1 MPIQSKKLKALVID
15 DEMSGRTMI
24 EFYIREYL
32 SDTIEQ
38 IMCVD
43 SINAAIISLSNFTPD
58 IIFCDYELRGED
70 GLMITK
76 LVPKSIPIVVITAHS
91 QYAIQ
96 AIRASVFDYILK
108 PIEETEFLKFKLR
121 LLDKFQ
127 SQIVFKD
134 SEDFESSETF
144 LIKENSENVI
154 IRLADILFVEASGAY
169 AKIITNNRTY
179 LLSKTLKT
187 LELSLPTDF
196 LRVHR
201 SYLVPKWQINSFSST
216 HVCLKNGMNISLSK
230 TGRKLLL
237 ESL

>member
-1 MPIQSKKLKALVID
+1 MLNQSKKLKALVID

-24 EFYIREYL
+24 EFYIQEYL
-32 SDTIEQ
+32 SDTIDEVQ
-38 IMCVD
+38 SVD
-43 SINAAIISLSNFTPD
+43 SINAAINTLLNFQPD

-76 LVPKSIPIVVITAHS
+76 LVPKHIPIVVITAHS

-108 PIEETEFLKFKLR
+108 PIEENEFVKFRNR
-121 LLDKFQ
+121 LLDKF
-127 SQIVFKD
+127 KD
-134 SEDFESSETF
+134 KLEAQLET
-144 LIKENSENVI
+144 LVNDETLVIKESGENI
-154 IRLADILFVEASGAY
+154 IIKYSDIIYVEASGAY
-169 AKIITNNRTY
+169 AKVVTPNRVY

-187 LELSLPTDF
+187 LELSLPKDF
-196 LRVHR
+196 LRAHR
-201 SYLVPKWQINSFSST
+201 SYLVPKWQINSFNST
-216 HVCLKNGMNISLSK
+216 QVCLKNGKYISLSK

>member
-1 MPIQSKKLKALVID
+1 MLNQSKKLKALVID

-24 EFYIREYL
+24 EFYIQEYL
-32 SDTIEQ
+32 SDTIDEVQ
-38 IMCVD
+38 SVD
-43 SINAAIISLSNFTPD
+43 SINAAINTLLNFQPD

-76 LVPKSIPIVVITAHS
+76 LVPKHIPIVVITAHS

-108 PIEETEFLKFKLR
+108 PIEENEFVKFKNR
-121 LLDKFQ
+121 LLDKF
-127 SQIVFKD
+127 KD
-134 SEDFESSETF
+134 KLEAQLET
-144 LIKENSENVI
+144 LVNDETLVIKESGENI
-154 IRLADILFVEASGAY
+154 IIKYSDIIYVEASGAY
-169 AKIITNNRTY
+169 AKVVTPNRVY

-187 LELSLPTDF
+187 LELSLPKDF
-196 LRVHR
+196 LRAHR
-201 SYLVPKWQINSFSST
+201 SYLVPKWQINSFNST
-216 HVCLKNGMNISLSK
+216 QVCLKNGKYISLSK

>member
-1 MPIQSKKLKALVID
+1 MSNQSKKLKALVID

-38 IMCVD
+38 IISVD
-43 SINAAIISLSNFTPD
+43 SINAAIIALTNYIPD

-76 LVPKSIPIVVITAHS
+76 LVPKNIPIVVITAHS

-108 PIEETEFLKFKLR
+108 PIEENEFLKFRQR

-127 SQIVFKD
+127 SQILFKD
-134 SEDFESSETF
+134 HDEIESNETF
-144 LIKENSENVI
+144 LIKENGENVI
-154 IRLADILFVEASGAY
+154 LRLAEILYVEASGAY
-169 AKIITNNRTY
+169 AKIVTIHRTY

-187 LELSLPTDF
+187 LELSLPPDF

-201 SYLVPKWQINSFSST
+201 SFLVPRWQINSFSST
-216 HVCLKNGMNISLSK
+216 HVCLKNGTNISLSK

>member
-1 MPIQSKKLKALVID
+1 MLNQSKNLKALVID

-24 EFYIREYL
+24 EFYIKEYL
-32 SDTIEQ
+32 SNTIQE
-38 IMCVD
+38 IVSVD
-43 SINAAIISLSNFTPD
+43 SINAAIAELTNFTPD

-76 LVPKSIPIVVITAHS
+76 LVPKNIPVVVITAHS

-96 AIRASVFDYILK
+96 AIRANVFDYILK
-108 PIEETEFLKFKLR
+108 PIDEREFLKFKQR
-121 LLDKFQ
+121 LLEKFQ
-127 SQIVFKD
+127 AQLELIETDEIPNHD
-134 SEDFESSETF
+134 S
-144 LIKENSENVI
+144 LIIKENGENVI
-154 IRLADILFVEASGAY
+154 IKIGDIEHVEASGAY
-169 AKIITNNRTY
+169 AKIITKNKTY

-187 LELSLPTDF
+187 LELSLPKEF

-201 SYLVPKWQINSFSST
+201 SFLVPKWQISSFSST
-216 HVCLKNGMNISLSK
+216 HVCLKNGKNISLSK

>member
-1 MPIQSKKLKALVID
+1 MFNQSKKLKALVID

-24 EFYIREYL
+24 EFYIKEYL
-32 SDTIEQ
+32 SNTIEQ
-38 IMCVD
+38 IVSVD
-43 SINAAIISLSNFTPD
+43 SINAAIAELSNFAPD

-76 LVPKSIPIVVITAHS
+76 LVPKHIPVVVITAHS

-108 PIEETEFLKFKLR
+108 PIDEREFLKFKQR
-121 LLDKFQ
+121 LLEHFQ
-127 SQIVFKD
+127 SQL
-134 SEDFESSETF
+134 DFTEIEEIPTQDT
-144 LIKENSENVI
+144 LVIKENGENVI
-154 IRLADILFVEASGAY
+154 IKLADIEYVEASGAY
-169 AKIITNNRTY
+169 AKIITKNKTY

-187 LELSLPTDF
+187 LELSLPQDF
-196 LRVHR
+196 IRIHR
-201 SYLVPKWQINSFSST
+201 SYLAPKWQINSFSST
-216 HVCLKNGMNISLSK
+216 HVCLKNGKNISLSK

>member
-1 MPIQSKKLKALVID
+1 MLNQSKKLKALVID

-24 EFYIREYL
+24 EFYIKEYL
-32 SDTIEQ
+32 SNTIQE
-38 IMCVD
+38 IVSVD
-43 SINAAIISLSNFTPD
+43 SINAAIAELSNFAPD

-76 LVPKSIPIVVITAHS
+76 LVPKNIPVVVITAHS

-108 PIEETEFLKFKLR
+108 PIDEREFLKFKQR
-121 LLDKFQ
+121 LLEKFQ
-127 SQIVFKD
+127 AQLDIAD
-134 SEDFESSETF
+134 SEDIPNQES
-144 LIKENSENVI
+144 LIIKENGENVI
-154 IRLADILFVEASGAY
+154 IKIGDIEYVEASGAY
-169 AKIITNNRTY
+169 AKIITKNKTY

-187 LELSLPTDF
+187 LELSLPKEF

-201 SYLVPKWQINSFSST
+201 SFLVPKWQINSFSST
-216 HVCLKNGMNISLSK
+216 HVCLKNGKNISLSK